1 MGVFSKFFRRVGAR
15 PLSRYS
21 ISSTLGADSLPESN
35 AKAPKDMRITSIKNL
50 ARKERVAKRR
60 NKSRLRK
67 GKTTR
72 RYLAAM
78 KGAK

>member
-1 MGVFSKFFRRVGAR
+1 MRMISKLFRRVGAR

-21 ISSTLGADSLPESN
+21 ISATKGVDTLPKHN
-35 AKAPKDMRITSIKNL
+35 AKAPKDMRITSVKNL

-67 GKTTR
+67 GKSTR
-72 RYLAAM
+72 RYLAPLQGV
-78 KGAK
+78 K

>member
-1 MGVFSKFFRRVGAR
+1 MGLFSKFFRRVGAR

-21 ISSTLGADSLPESN
+21 ISATKGADTLPKGN
-35 AKAPKDMRITSIKNL
+35 TKAPKDMRIKSVKNL

-60 NKSRLRK
+60 NESRVKK

-72 RYLAAM
+72 RYLAAIQ
-78 KGAK
+78 GAK